1 MRIAIA
7 ATGNE
12 PASQV
17 SQHGARAPY
26 YLVYDEN
33 GTFQEVH
40 KNPYANSERG
50 AGPKVARF
58 LMQLGVQLLVAG
70 DFGGRFVEELE
81 TGGIKQLHMTG
92 IISEIITDVI
102 AQ

>member
-1 MRIAIA
+1 
-7 ATGNE
+7 
-12 PASQV
+12 
-17 SQHGARAPY
+17 
-26 YLVYDEN
+26 
-33 GTFQEVH
+33 
-40 KNPYANSERG
+40 
-50 AGPKVARF
+50 
-58 LMQLGVQLLVAG
+58 VQLLVAG